1 MTHEV
6 VENAEDVED
15 NIMMQLSDSDKKT
28 LRLGAIVIAVY
39 LVLFYGGM
47 GIKKLRARQTDYK
60 KLVQQSEQLRIDL
73 MKYETDMLKLA
84 KLKKSF
90 QFDPLMEGQETLVS
104 EVSAAIQ
111 KSAQMNGVKLSMVN
125 ETGARPSASIR
136 ASMRL
141 EGEGPMQG
149 VIKFLDGLD
158 RLGFPITVDSVQL
171 NANPRSPGGL
181 KINLEALILDF
192 NAFKPEE
199 ES

>member
-1 MTHEV
+1 V
-6 VENAEDVED
+6 VENAEDVEE

-90 QFDPLMEGQETLVS
+90 QFDPLMGGQETLVS
-104 EVSAAIQ
+104 EVSATIQ

-125 ETGARPSASIR
+125 ETGARPSAAIR

-158 RLGFPITVDSVQL
+158 RLGFPITIDSVQL

>member
-1 MTHEV
+1 
-6 VENAEDVED
+6 
-15 NIMMQLSDSDKKT
+15 MMQLSDSDKKT

-47 GIKKLRARQTDYK
+47 GTKKLRARQTDYK

>member
-1 MTHEV
+1 M
-6 VENAEDVED
+6 
-15 NIMMQLSDSDKKT
+15 
-28 LRLGAIVIAVY
+28 VIN
-39 LVLFYGGM
+39 
-47 GIKKLRARQTDYK
+47 KLRARQTDNNNM
-60 KLVQQSEQLRIDL
+60 VQQSEELRIDL

-90 QFDPLMEGQETLVS
+90 QFDPLMGGQETLVS
-104 EVSAAIQ
+104 EVSATIQ

-125 ETGARPSASIR
+125 ETGARPSAAIR

-158 RLGFPITVDSVQL
+158 RLGFPITIDSVQL
-171 NANPRSPGGL
+171 NANPRKPGGL
-181 KINLEALILDF
+181 RINLEALILDF
-192 NAFKPEE
+192 NAFKLEE

>member
-1 MTHEV
+1 
-6 VENAEDVED
+6 
-15 NIMMQLSDSDKKT
+15 MMQLSDSDKKT

-47 GIKKLRARQTDYK
+47 GIKKLQARQSDFK
-60 KLVQQSEQLRIDL
+60 KLVEQSETLRIDL
-73 MKYETDMLKLA
+73 LKYETDMLKLA

-90 QFDPLMEGQETLVS
+90 QFDPLQGGQETLVS

-111 KSAQMNGVKLSMVN
+111 QSAQRNGVKLSMVN
-125 ETGARPSASIR
+125 ETGARASSAIR

-141 EGEGPMQG
+141 EGEGAMQG

-158 RLGFPITVDSVQL
+158 RLGFPISVESVQL
-171 NANPRSPGGL
+171 NANPRKPGGL

-192 NAFKPEE
+192 NAFQPEE

>member
-1 MTHEV
+1 
-6 VENAEDVED
+6 
-15 NIMMQLSDSDKKT
+15 MMQLSDSDKKT